1 MNEAEGHWQTWV
13 RALAAGDEQV
23 ANDFWDQ
30 YGARLQGLAAEYLTT
45 RLQRRVS
52 PEDVVQS
59 VCRTFLMRARAGQF
73 DLADRDSLWR
83 LLCAITLTKIRQQAR
98 FHGRQ
103 KRTAQRER
111 QLGDTGLQG
120 WDAPAAEPT
129 PAEAAEFADQLQQ
142 LLTGMDDEERRVVLL
157 RLEDRTCDEVAE
169 QLGCSE
175 RTVRRILKR
184 VQHRWQRLL
193 EEG

>member
-1 MNEAEGHWQTWV
+1 
-13 RALAAGDEQV
+13 
-23 ANDFWDQ
+23 
-30 YGARLQGLAAEYLTT
+30 
-45 RLQRRVS
+45 
-52 PEDVVQS
+52 
-59 VCRTFLMRARAGQF
+59 MRARAGQF
-73 DLADRDSLWR
+73 ELADRDSLWR

-111 QLGDTGLQG
+111 LLGDTGLQG
-120 WDAPAAEPT
+120 WDAPGAEPT
-129 PAEAAEFADQLQQ
+129 PDEAAEFADQLQQ
-142 LLTGMDDEERRVVLL
+142 LLTGMEDEERRVVML
-157 RLEDRTCDEVAE
+157 RLEDRTCEEVAE
-169 QLGCSE
+169 QLNCSE

>member
-1 MNEAEGHWQTWV
+1 MDDAAEQWQAWV
-13 RALAAGDEQV
+13 RALAAGDERV
-23 ANDFWDQ
+23 ANDFWQQ
-30 YGARLQGLAAEYLTT
+30 YGARLQGLAVEYLTT

-59 VCRTFLMRARAGQF
+59 VCRTFLMRARTGQF
-73 DLADRDSLWR
+73 ELADRDSLWR

-103 KRTAQRER
+103 KRSVQRER
-111 QLGDTGLQG
+111 SLGDTGLQG
-120 WDAPAAEPT
+120 WDAPASQPT

-157 RLEDRTCDEVAE
+157 RLEDRTCEEVAE

-184 VQHRWQRLL
+184 VQHRWQQLL
-193 EEG
+193 EES